1 MPLPRCRNAR
11 AASSLEVDRN
21 ESKVIYVTCLSPA
34 PTTADLPRESGRRSL
49 ARHSGIASC
58 FDLGDEGGLLRMSIS
73 ATLVVALAGVIVG
86 LVTGSSSIVFDGVYS
101 LVDAAMS
108 VLALVVVRLIT
119 SFARAETMSRKL
131 RERFTMGFWHLEPMV
146 LALNGVMLV
155 GVAVYALIN
164 AVSSLLA
171 GGRELAFDTALGYTG
186 ITVIVCLAV
195 AIIEARANRRIR
207 SDFIAMDIKSWL
219 MSAGITAALMVAFG
233 IGHAIQ
239 GTQWERLSPYID
251 PAVLALVCL
260 VIIPMPVPTIRRA
273 IADILLVTPADLKAR
288 VDAVAADVVTR
299 EGFLSHRSYVA
310 RVGRS
315 RHIELYF
322 IAPSALA
329 PRSLGD
335 WDGLREEIGAAI
347 GGAGPNRL
355 LTVAFTS
362 DPEWAE

>member
-299 EGFLSHRSYVA
+299 EGFLSYRSYVA